1 MIGGELLI
9 LLALALPLFAAAVT
23 YAVGRM
29 PDVRETLTMVFCV
42 ALSIVTISIFVRV
55 GQGGAVE
62 LALAEPVP
70 GLAIAFRLEPLGAL
84 FAVMASVLWGVNS
97 LFSIGYM
104 RGRREAN
111 QTRFY
116 ICFAIAMFGVMGIA
130 MAANLFTLFVF
141 YEVLT
146 FATYPLVTHA
156 GTPAARRGGRIYLM
170 TLVGASVFLLLPGII
185 GVQSVAGST
194 TFTQGGLLTG
204 RVDDVTGS
212 VLLLLLVFGAAKAA
226 LMPLH
231 GWLPNAMVAP
241 APVSALLHAVAVVK
255 AGVFTVLK
263 VSAYTF
269 GPDLIAT
276 LSSATWILWVGAA
289 TIVIASLVAMTK
301 DDLKARLA
309 WSTVGQLAY
318 ITSAAMLPM
327 AAGLVA
333 GGLHM
338 VFHAV
343 AKITLFMCAGAIY
356 VATGA
361 SRVSDM
367 GGLGRRMPWVFV
379 AFLVASFAI
388 VGLPPMAA
396 MWSKFLLMSAS
407 FGTGEWLT
415 AWALVASSLLS
426 LVYLVSI
433 SFRALFP
440 PMGATPSRDF
450 VRPGGT
456 PGTALFALCLTA
468 AGCIVLFFLA
478 DWLAH
483 YLAPISA
490 VTFMEGAP

>member
-1 MIGGELLI
+1 MTGGELLI
-9 LLALALPLFAAAVT
+9 LLALAMPLFAAALI

-29 PDVRETLTMVFCV
+29 PDVRETLTMVSCV
-42 ALSIVTISIFVRV
+42 ALSIVTISVFVRV
-55 GQGGAVE
+55 GQGEAI
-62 LALAEPVP
+62 AMTLAEPVP
-70 GLAIAFRLEPLGAL
+70 GLSIAFKVEPLGAL

-104 RGRREAN
+104 RGKREAH

-116 ICFAIAMFGVMGIA
+116 MCFAIAMFGVMGIA
-130 MAANLFTLFVF
+130 MAANLFTLFIF

-146 FATYPLVTHA
+146 FATYPLVTHS
-156 GTPAARRGGRIYLM
+156 GTPAARRGGRIYLI

-185 GVQSVAGST
+185 GVQTIAGST
-194 TFTQGGLLTG
+194 TFTQGGLLDG
-204 RVDDVTGS
+204 KVDDVVGS
-212 VLLLLLVFGAAKAA
+212 ALLLLLVFGAAKAA

-263 VSAYTF
+263 VSAYIF
-269 GPDLIAT
+269 GPELISSLTAAHWVLWVAAFTIVFASLIA
-276 LSSATWILWVGAA
+276 I
-289 TIVIASLVAMTK
+289 TK

-327 AAGLVA
+327 ASGLVA

-361 SRVSDM
+361 QRVSEM

-379 AFLVASFAI
+379 AFMVAGFAI
-388 VGLPPMAA
+388 VGLPPMAS
-396 MWSKFLLMSAS
+396 MWSKYLLMSAS
-407 FGTGEWLT
+407 IGGGEWLT
-415 AWALVASSLLS
+415 AIALIASSLMS
-426 LVYLVSI
+426 IVYLATV

-440 PMGATPSRDF
+440 PMGDVPPRDF

-456 PGTALFALCLTA
+456 PGTALVALCFTA
-468 AGCIVLFFLA
+468 AASIALFFLA
-478 DWLAH
+478 DPIAN
-483 YLAPISA
+483 YLAPIA
-490 VTFMEGAP
+490 TMTFMEPAP